1 MKNTLIYFLVAL
13 SLKGFSQTLCSGLL
27 LDSVNKQPIEFANIG
42 IIGKGIGTVSDEK
55 GAFSFQIPDSLK
67 NETIKVSMIGYRSKQ
82 FSVASTTS
90 GSKILLA
97 SEAVNLKEVVVI
109 PRKNKIKVL
118 GNETRTSNV
127 SGGFKKNSLGAEIG
141 VRLNIKHP
149 NTQLRKFMLNINKN
163 SLEQNPIFRLNVY
176 SVSDKGMPKENILKQ
191 NIIIEPKEKLGFI
204 EVDLTPYAIFADDDV
219 FISIE
224 WIKDLGDARGLYF
237 STKLVGAATYF
248 RQASQDKW
256 EKTSPIGI
264 GIHVEVGY

>member
-1 MKNTLIYFLVAL
+1 MKTTFIYFFMTIAL
-13 SLKGFSQTLCSGLL
+13 TGFSQITCKGIL
-27 LDSVNKQPIEFANIG
+27 LDSVSKQPIEFANIG
-42 IIGKGIGTVSDEK
+42 IVGKGVGTVSDEK
-55 GAFSFQIPDSLK
+55 GAFSFQVPDSLK
-67 NETIKVSMIGYRSKQ
+67 NETIKVSMIGYKAKQ
-82 FSVASTTS
+82 FSVASIANAS
-90 GSKILLA
+90 RIFLV

-118 GNETRTSNV
+118 GNETRTSAV

-141 VRLNIKHP
+141 VRLKIKHP
-149 NTQLRKFMLNINKN
+149 NTQLRKFMVNINKN
-163 SLEQNPIFRLNVY
+163 TLEQNPIFRLNVY

-191 NIIIEPKEKLGFI
+191 NIIIEPKEKNGFI

-224 WIKDLGDARGLYF
+224 WIKDLGDVTGLYF